1 MLRQTEIIPRLDGTR
16 ALDVRAVGPAAV
28 VAEWQMG
35 DDSLLVI
42 GANLGTSAVVIP
54 QPPGKLLFASSRDAG
69 PAAQNGTL
77 EPYST
82 VVFLKTT

>member
-1 MLRQTEIIPRLDGTR
+1 MLRQTAIIPRLAGTR
-16 ALDVRAVGPAAV
+16 ALDARAVGPAAV

>member
-1 MLRQTEIIPRLDGTR
+1 
-16 ALDVRAVGPAAV
+16 
-28 VAEWQMG
+28 MG

-42 GANLGTSAVVIP
+42 GANLGASAVVIP
-54 QPPGKLLFASSRDAG
+54 QPTGKLLFASSRDAG